1 MPLTDLK
8 AQGDFIGTD
17 EPEPQTVA
25 YIDDHRNR
33 RRWTPEEKRAF
44 AALLSAAPRMFR
56 ALTNILVTLDDYEI
70 DADNVDDIRALL
82 RELHAQG
89 VKE

>member
-8 AQGDFIGTD
+8 AHGDFIGTD

-25 YIDDHRNR
+25 YIDDRRNR

-44 AALLSAAPRMFR
+44 ATLLAASPRMFH

-70 DADNVDDIRALL
+70 DADNVDDIRSLL

-89 VKE
+89 VE